1 MIGAA
6 ALGACSG
13 EPVARAHAIRAGRA
27 LKTIWRLA
35 ILVAI
40 PLAVLA
46 GAYDLASVGTEYSA
60 GGRPFVRIVSGP
72 AGGTWYPL
80 GAKMSQVFAR
90 DLPEV
95 LTSSGP
101 GGGIENVRDV
111 NQRNAEIGFSVSD
124 AVYSGYRGLDKF
136 RHPQSNVRHFA
147 TAYTN
152 VLQIAV
158 PRNSPIRSI
167 DDLKDKNISPGK
179 AGWSGTAFALTVLK
193 AYGIT
198 FDSIKRNGGTVHHV
212 DYSDSVALMKDGHID
227 AFIALASVPQSS
239 LMELDFE
246 PGIRLLGI
254 DEAHLRQVLA
264 EIPGSAPFVIPKA
277 TYGSL
282 ERDVRTVGIPVVMI
296 VHKDVPDDLVY
307 RLARSFWARSE
318 DLAEVSPVWKTVTL
332 QSALLAATAPVHPGA
347 QRYYDETG
355 VTPR

>member
-1 MIGAA
+1 MK
-6 ALGACSG
+6 ALWRS
-13 EPVARAHAIRAGRA
+13 AIV
-27 LKTIWRLA
+27 LA
-35 ILVAI
+35 ITAAVA
-40 PLAVLA
+40 A
-46 GAYDLASVGTEYSA
+46 GAYDLATVSTDYSA

-95 LTSSGP
+95 LSSSGP

-111 NQRNAEIGFSVSD
+111 NQRNAELGFSVSD
-124 AVYSGYRGLDKF
+124 AVYSGYRGLAKF

-147 TAYTN
+147 TVYTN
-152 VLQIAV
+152 VFQIAV
-158 PRNSPIRSI
+158 PRKSPIRSI
-167 DDLKDKNISPGK
+167 ADLKDKNISPGK
-179 AGWSGTAFALTVLK
+179 AGWSGTAVAQSVLK

-227 AFIALASVPQSS
+227 AFLALSSVPQSS
-239 LMELDFE
+239 FMELDFE
-246 PGIRLLGI
+246 PGIRLLDI
-254 DEAHLRQVLA
+254 DEAQLRQVLA

-282 ERDVRTVGIPVVMI
+282 ERDVQTVGIPVVMI
-296 VHKDVPDDLVY
+296 VHKDVSDDLAY
-307 RLARSFWARSE
+307 RLVRSFWERSQ
-318 DLAEVSPVWKTVTL
+318 DLVEVSPVWKSVTL
-332 QSALLAATAPVHPGA
+332 ESALLAATAPVHPGA
-347 QRYYDETG
+347 QRYYDEMG

>member
-1 MIGAA
+1 
-6 ALGACSG
+6 
-13 EPVARAHAIRAGRA
+13 
-27 LKTIWRLA
+27 LKTIWRLG
-35 ILVAI
+35 IV
-40 PLAVLA
+40 LAVALAVAA
-46 GAYDLASVGTEYSA
+46 GAYDLASVSTDYSA

-111 NQRNAEIGFSVSD
+111 NQRNAELGFSVSD
-124 AVYSGYRGLDKF
+124 AVYSGYQGLGKF

-147 TAYTN
+147 TAYIN
-152 VLQIAV
+152 VFQIAV

-167 DDLKDKNISPGK
+167 ADLKDKNISPGK
-179 AGWSGTAFALTVLK
+179 AGWSGTAVAQTVLK

-198 FDSIKRNGGTVHHV
+198 FDSIKRNGGTIHHV

-227 AFIALASVPQSS
+227 AFLALSSVPQSS

-254 DEAHLRQVLA
+254 DDSQLRQVLA
-264 EIPGSAPFVIPKA
+264 KIPGSATFVIPKA

-282 ERDVRTVGIPVVMI
+282 ERDVQTVGIPVVMI

-307 RLARSFWARSE
+307 RLVRSFWERSRE
-318 DLAEVSPVWKTVTL
+318 LVEVSPVWKTVHL
-332 QSALLAATAPVHPGA
+332 QNALLAANAPVHPGA
-347 QRYYDETG
+347 QRYYDEVG
-355 VTPR
+355 VTSP